1 MGEER
6 TGLSLDY
13 EWRDNEYYCKR
24 KKERK
29 GEREREGGGR
39 KKRTRKMEKEI
50 MEGKDVRKL
59 TIVEVVLG
67 QSEPL
72 SHGIVIIALT
82 SGDADRCHL

>member
-1 MGEER
+1 
-6 TGLSLDY
+6 
-13 EWRDNEYYCKR
+13 
-24 KKERK
+24 
-29 GEREREGGGR
+29 
-39 KKRTRKMEKEI
+39 MEKEI